1 MHAPQSLTEELLF
14 STTRILTTG
23 PEGECG
29 SGTGF
34 FFQLHHPTDA
44 MKAVYTVITCRH
56 VIEGAKRGEFLIRE
70 ARLENGV
77 SVPSDDAVQ
86 WICEEDFQNVWTFH
100 PDAEIDLCAAPIDR
114 LISLRRQ
121 AGREPYVKGPSQR
134 DIWPDTKLQMLRAVE
149 DVLMVGYPNGLWDD
163 VNYLPLVR
171 RGITATH
178 PAVDFCGR
186 SGGVV
191 DIAAFPGS
199 SGSPIAIA
207 NDGLVTMKNGSVAA
221 GRRYVLLGV
230 LYGGPVMTETG
241 EIRIQRIPTGIVP
254 VPVMQRLIHLG
265 YYIKAKEILVLMD
278 ELCKR
283 MSIPKK

>member
-14 STTRILTTG
+14 STTRILASG
-23 PEGECG
+23 PKRSG

-44 MKAVYTVITCRH
+44 TKAVQAVITCGH
-56 VIEGAKRGEFLIRE
+56 VIKGARRGEFLIRE

-77 SVPSDDAVQ
+77 SVPSDDAVR
-86 WICEEDFQNVWTFH
+86 WICKEGFQDFWIFH
-100 PDAEIDLCAAPIDR
+100 PDPNVDLCAAPVSR
-114 LISLRRQ
+114 LIDLRRQ
-121 AGREPYVKGPSQR
+121 EGREPYVKGPTQR
-134 DIWPDTKLQMLRAVE
+134 DIWPDAKLQMLRAVE

-186 SGGVV
+186 SQGVV

-207 NDGLVTMKNGSVAA
+207 EDGLVTMKNGSVAV

-230 LYGGPVMTETG
+230 LCAGPVITETG
-241 EIRIQRIPTGIVP
+241 EIRIQHIPTSNVP

-265 YYIKAKEILVLMD
+265 YYAKAKEVLVLMD
-278 ELCKR
+278 ELCR
-283 MSIPKK
+283 RLHIPKE